1 MNRFYC
7 ITVLSA
13 GTTQPRPPTHR
24 DQQTTHSRKYPT
36 RPNQHNL
43 RWLHR
48 TKLSFSLIQVG
59 VESIIIYTITIRK
72 NRTYY
77 QTL

>member
-1 MNRFYC
+1 M
-7 ITVLSA
+7 TVLSA
-13 GTTQPRPPTHR
+13 GTTQHRQLTHK
-24 DQQTTHSRKYPT
+24 DQPTTHSRKFQPL
-36 RPNQHNL
+36 PNQHNL